1 MTVAAR
7 FLPHQTGGTMPDLPN
22 DVLVLGAGINGAAI
36 ARELAL
42 AGLDVTVVDTGD
54 IAGGATSASSR
65 LVHGGLRYLEYGEIG
80 LVRESLAERSRLA
93 RLAPQFV
100 RPLRLHIPVTN
111 RLGGLWSSAL
121 RPLGF
126 QVPARARGLWLVR
139 MGLWMY
145 ERFGRD
151 AWFPRHEVRP
161 VGGAGKPPVDAARY
175 QWTCSYSDAQLRFP
189 ERFTLALLED
199 AREAAQAAGR
209 SFRLWTYHQAHL
221 SGRTVSIRPVDGSD
235 APEVAHFE
243 PAAIINAS
251 GAWVDAALQRLA
263 VPSPTLMGGTKGSHF
278 VSSHAGLRAAVAGGG
293 LYAEASDGR
302 PIFILPLGSSVLV
315 GTTDEPWVGDP
326 GLAVAEESEIDYLL
340 ASVNDILPGVKLA
353 RRDLDFHY
361 SGVRPLPASP
371 ADRPA
376 AITRRHWLEGHRD
389 TLIPCYSVIGG
400 KLTTSRSL
408 AEQTAATV
416 LTRLGLVS
424 RQRSTR
430 DRPLPG
436 GENYPADDAAVKSE
450 QARLAAEWQLTT
462 AQVESVW
469 SLVGTRA
476 SFDLAALASEERV
489 SVRGTDLPRGFV
501 RRVLL
506 REWVVRLPDLVERR
520 LMLLY
525 QPLARATLEE
535 LAQMMV
541 EAGRLD
547 ASHAEASVTELIARL
562 AHRYG
567 KRVER

>member
-1 MTVAAR
+1 
-7 FLPHQTGGTMPDLPN
+7 MPDLPR

-42 AGLDVTVVDTGD
+42 AGLNVTVVDTGD

-80 LVRESLAERSRLA
+80 LVRESLAERSRLS

-126 QVPARARGLWLVR
+126 QVPSRARGLWLVR
-139 MGLWMY
+139 LGLWMY

-151 AWFPRHEVRP
+151 LWFPKHEVRP
-161 VGGAGKPPVDAARY
+161 VGAVGKPPVDAARY

-199 AREAAQAAGR
+199 ARQAARASGR

-221 SGRTVSIRPVDGSD
+221 SGRSVSIRWVDGSD
-235 APEVAHFE
+235 AASQHSGEVARFE
-243 PAAIINAS
+243 PSAIINAS
-251 GAWVDAALQRLA
+251 GAWVDEALQRLE
-263 VPSPTLMGGTKGSHF
+263 VSSPTLMGGTKGSHF

-302 PIFILPLGSSVLV
+302 PIFILPLGASVLV

-326 GLAVAEESEIDYLL
+326 GLAVAEAAEIDYLL
-340 ASVNDILPGVKLA
+340 ASVNDILPGVKLT
-353 RRDLDFHY
+353 REDLDFHY

-376 AITRRHWLEGHRD
+376 AITRRHWLQEHRN
-389 TLIPCYSVIGG
+389 TTVPCYSVIGG
-400 KLTTSRSL
+400 KLTTCRSL
-408 AEQTAATV
+408 AEQTAGTV
-416 LTRLGLVS
+416 LTRLGLAD

-436 GENYPADDAAVKSE
+436 GENYPADDVALKLE
-450 QARLAAEWQLTT
+450 QARLAVELQLTA

-469 SLVGTRA
+469 SLVGTGA
-476 SFDLAALASEERV
+476 SVYLAALSSEERA

-501 RRVLL
+501 RSVLE
-506 REWVVRLPDLVERR
+506 REWVVRLSDLVERR

-535 LAQMMV
+535 LAQLMV
-541 EAGRLD
+541 DAGRLE
-547 ASHAEASVTELIARL
+547 ASRADASVTELIARL
-562 AHRYG
+562 ADRYG
-567 KRVER
+567 KRVDP